1 MCVTT
6 SARVNAQP
14 SVCNGA
20 HAPTKREVG
29 HATHHRH
36 KKAFG
41 PQTLHRLVI
50 LPHYEVSMISVAVY
64 SRFLCPQWGWRMARY
79 LSGKSC
85 SSLAMSG
92 LNLKS
97 AFAEMV
103 PNKLHI
109 LFAATRIYFS
119 ICLNILALFFE
130 ISLRNPERHINN
142 LAVLLPWFS

>member
-1 MCVTT
+1 
-6 SARVNAQP
+6 
-14 SVCNGA
+14 
-20 HAPTKREVG
+20 
-29 HATHHRH
+29 
-36 KKAFG
+36 
-41 PQTLHRLVI
+41 
-50 LPHYEVSMISVAVY
+50 
-64 SRFLCPQWGWRMARY
+64 MARY